1 MPDLDA
7 MRHLLA
13 RAQRLATTPALPL
26 SRSGLSGDETTTAL
40 HNYRAITTMAYE
52 ALEALRAPEGQ
63 VPEHAVMAAQRLLAI
78 TRLCVEEHTRIC
90 REDEAR
96 RERTRRWSEVHEEFE
111 AAQREGRPMRSTWSW
126 ERTGPWQGDLPDL
139 A

>member
-1 MPDLDA
+1 MSDLDTVKQ
-7 MRHLLA
+7 LLA
-13 RAQRLATTPALPL
+13 RAQRLAATPAPPVASSRLP
-26 SRSGLSGDETTTAL
+26 GDETATAL

-63 VPEHAVMAAQRLLAI
+63 VPEQAVMAAQRLLAI

-111 AAQREGRPMRSTWSW
+111 AAQREGRPMRSNWSW
-126 ERTGPWQGDLPDL
+126 ERLGTWHGDLPDL
-139 A
+139 S